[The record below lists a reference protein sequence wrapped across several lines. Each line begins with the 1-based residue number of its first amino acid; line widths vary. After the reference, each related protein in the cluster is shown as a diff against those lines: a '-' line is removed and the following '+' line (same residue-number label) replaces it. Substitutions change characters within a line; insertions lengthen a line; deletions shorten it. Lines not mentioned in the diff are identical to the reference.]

1 MKRILITSMLLCIT
15 ALGAFAQTERPF
27 EGYLYNDELK
37 IFLKF
42 NLYDKDVI
50 VPGQEVYGE
59 LDGYMGSK
67 QCAHVWAITVARIL
81 SPTEAEVTLINNY
94 GSEDLTAKIIRL
106 ADGTYEYRFIDG
118 STLKFPVKNK
128 WQKIPKTVKLK
139 RK

>member
-1 MKRILITSMLLCIT
+1 
-15 ALGAFAQTERPF
+15 
-27 EGYLYNDELK
+27 
-37 IFLKF
+37 
-42 NLYDKDVI
+42 
-50 VPGQEVYGE
+50 
-59 LDGYMGSK
+59 MGSK
-67 QCAHVWAITVARIL
+67 QCAHVWAITVAKIL